1 MIIDSTFKEELDQ
14 YQLPYKEALC
24 GLGLVV
30 SSETLDELK
39 KIICGDKS

>member
-14 YQLPYKEALC
+14 YQMPYKEALC

-30 SSETLDELK
+30 SVETLDELK
-39 KIICGDKS
+39 KIICGNKS